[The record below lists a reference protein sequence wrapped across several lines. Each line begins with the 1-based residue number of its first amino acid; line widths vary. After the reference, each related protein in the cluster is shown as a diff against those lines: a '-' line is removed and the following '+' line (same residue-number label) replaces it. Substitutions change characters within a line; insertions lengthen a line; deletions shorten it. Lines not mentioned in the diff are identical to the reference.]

1 MPWTANRRNSDA
13 LLLIVCLAQFM
24 VILDV
29 AIVNVALPSIQRSLG
44 FSDTGLQWVVSA
56 YTLTFAGFLMLGG
69 RACDLFG
76 RREVF
81 LAGTALFGIASA
93 VCAVADSQA
102 LMLGARALQGLGA
115 ATISPAGLAII
126 TSSFAE
132 GGERNRALG
141 VWGAMAGLGGSSGA
155 LFGGLLTQGL
165 GWPAIFVVNIPVA
178 AGVLFAR
185 RVVPRGEPIH
195 GRSFDAA
202 GAVLVTAGLT
212 ALVYAIVR
220 TDTLGW
226 GSPGVLLPAAGAVVL
241 LGLFALYEGRVA
253 SDPLVPLGIFRRPL
267 IRSSNLVMALLYA
280 GAFSMWFFVSLFLQN
295 VHGLSALDAGFA
307 FLPLTLA
314 FFVAS
319 SYAPRLVQRF
329 GIANTLAAG
338 LVVGGAGLALLGDV
352 GTGSDYLALV
362 IPAGVLTTL
371 GFGTAFVPVM
381 IASVQGVAPSE
392 SGLASGLVNTS
403 RLVGGT
409 LGLAVLSTLAAS
421 FTSSRAD
428 AGASA
433 AAALTDGYQ
442 LAFAIGAAA
451 TFLAAIIAAT
461 LVRRDLRLAG
471 ERSAAAAVER
481 GPEPEPQKA

>member
-13 LLLIVCLAQFM
+13 LLLVVCLAQFM

-44 FSDTGLQWVVSA
+44 FSDTGLQWVVNA

-81 LAGTALFGIASA
+81 LAGTAMFGVASA
-93 VCAVADSQA
+93 ICAVADSQA
-102 LMLGARALQGLGA
+102 LMLGARGLQGLGA

-155 LFGGLLTQGL
+155 LFGGILTQSL

-178 AGVLFAR
+178 AGVLLAR
-185 RVVPRGEPIH
+185 RVVPRGEPVH

-202 GAVLVTAGLT
+202 GAVLITAGLT
-212 ALVYAIVR
+212 VLAYAIVR

-226 GSPGVLLPAAGAVVL
+226 GSPGVLLPAAGALAL
-241 LGLFALYEGRVA
+241 LAVFALYEGRIA
-253 SDPLVPLGIFRRPL
+253 RDPLIPLGIFRRPL

-280 GAFSMWFFVSLFLQN
+280 AAFSMWFFVSLFLQN
-295 VHGLSALDAGFA
+295 VHGLDALEAGLV
-307 FLPLTLA
+307 FLPLTLG

-319 SYAPRLVQRF
+319 TFSPRLVQRF
-329 GIANTLAAG
+329 GPANTLALG
-338 LVVGGAGLALLGDV
+338 LFGGAVGLALLGDV
-352 GTGSDYLALV
+352 GTGDNYLELV
-362 IPAGVLTTL
+362 IPAGVITTL

-392 SGLASGLVNTS
+392 SGLASGLINTS

-409 LGLAVLSTLAAS
+409 LGLAILSTLAAS
-421 FTSSRAD
+421 FASSRAD
-428 AGASA
+428 AGAGA

-442 LAFAIGAAA
+442 LAFLISAGTTLLAAA
-451 TFLAAIIAAT
+451 IAAT
-461 LVRRDLRLAG
+461 LLRRDLR
-471 ERSAAAAVER
+471 AAAGHAAERLER
-481 GPEPEPQKA
+481 GAKPEAQEA